1 MAQTEFSALGFFTVA
16 LSPAARRGP
25 RATAGGLF
33 PLPGQR
39 LLCPCSSMLFRIL
52 LLLLL
57 AAPVAPAAA
66 YSVLT
71 HQAIIDTTWDR
82 YLAPQLQHHYPG
94 GTADEMNQ
102 AKSYAYGGAILQ
114 DMGYYPLGST
124 LFTNLTHYVRAGDF
138 VRNLLRQARNRNE
151 YAFALGAL
159 AHYAADNTGHPMGT
173 NRIIP
178 TVYPDLQAKF
188 GPVVTY
194 EQSRV
199 RHTELE
205 FSFDVVQVA
214 AGRYR
219 SQSYHKAIGFR
230 VSKPVLERAFR
241 QTYGLEM
248 KQIFLSVGA
257 SAAMFRFAVNQ
268 LLPAAARAAWHHKHD
283 EIRELSPRARRG
295 DSLYHHNRRQ
305 YRREF
310 GHDYERPGFGARLMA
325 GVLRV
330 LPKIGPL
337 KPYAFTLPDAAG
349 NLQFHRSY
357 QASLTRFCNLVQQQP
372 ADTTRTR
379 PLADTNLDTGEPTH
393 PTAYVLADQTYGA
406 LLRALHRRGFKRLTP
421 ALRAALL
428 DYFANGIPVPTRET
442 DRDNDN
448 AREARQDRRKT
459 EQALV
464 ALRALAG

>member
-1 MAQTEFSALGFFTVA
+1 
-16 LSPAARRGP
+16 
-25 RATAGGLF
+25 
-33 PLPGQR
+33 
-39 LLCPCSSMLFRIL
+39 MLFRIL

-57 AAPVAPAAA
+57 ATPMAPAAA

-82 YLAPQLQHHYPG
+82 CLVPRLQHQYPG
-94 GTADEMNQ
+94 GTPEQLNE

-114 DMGYYPLGST
+114 DMGYYPLGSS

-159 AHYAADNTGHPMGT
+159 AHYAADNTGHPTGT

-199 RHTELE
+199 RHTEVE

-219 SQSYHKAIGFR
+219 SQTYHKAIGFR
-230 VSKPVLERAFR
+230 VSKPVMERAFR

-248 KQIFLSVGA
+248 KQIFLSVDA
-257 SAAMFRFAVNQ
+257 SVAMFRFAVNQ

-283 EIRELSPRARRG
+283 EIKELSPRARRG
-295 DSLYHHNRRQ
+295 DSLYHTNRRQ

-337 KPYAFTLPDAAG
+337 KPYAFTLPDVPGA
-349 NLQFHRSY
+349 LQFHRSY
-357 QASLTRFCNLVQQQP
+357 QASVARFCDLVQQQP
-372 ADTTRTR
+372 ADTTLVL
-379 PLADTNLDTGEPTH
+379 PLADTNLDTGEPSR
-393 PTAYVLADQTYGA
+393 PTAYVLADRTYGE
-406 LLRALHRRGFKRLTP
+406 LLRELHQREFERLTP

-428 DYFANGIPVPTRET
+428 DYFASGIPVPNRET

-448 AREARQDRRKT
+448 AREARKFRRKT

-464 ALRALAG
+464 ALRALPKP

>member
-1 MAQTEFSALGFFTVA
+1 
-16 LSPAARRGP
+16 
-25 RATAGGLF
+25 
-33 PLPGQR
+33 
-39 LLCPCSSMLFRIL
+39 MLFRLL

-57 AAPVAPAAA
+57 AAPAAPAAA

-71 HQAIIDTTWDR
+71 HQAIVDTTWADCM
-82 YLAPQLQHHYPG
+82 APRLQHQYPG
-94 GTADEMNQ
+94 GTPVEMNV

-159 AHYAADNTGHPMGT
+159 AHYAADNTGHPEGT
-173 NRIIP
+173 NVIIP
-178 TVYPDLQAKF
+178 TVYPDLKAKF

-199 RHTELE
+199 RHTEME

-219 SQSYHKAIGFR
+219 SQEYHKSIGFR
-230 VSKPVLERAFR
+230 VSKPVMERAFR
-241 QTYGLEM
+241 QTYGIEM
-248 KQIFLSVGA
+248 KQIFLSVDA
-257 SAAMFRFAVNQ
+257 SVAMFRFAVNQ

-283 EIRELSPRARRG
+283 EIRALSPRARHG
-295 DSLYHHNRRQ
+295 DSLYHTNRRQ

-325 GVLRV
+325 GVLKV

-337 KPYAFTLPDAAG
+337 KPYAFTLPDVPGA
-349 NLQFHRSY
+349 LQFHRSY
-357 QASLTRFCNLVQQQP
+357 QASVAQFRTLVQDQP
-372 ADTTRTR
+372 ADTTQTLA
-379 PLADTNLDTGEPTH
+379 LADTNLDTGAPTQ
-393 PTAYVLADQTYGA
+393 PTTYVLADRTYGE
-406 LLRALHRRGFKRLTP
+406 LLRQLHRRDFKNLTP
-421 ALRAALL
+421 ALRKALL
-428 DYFANGIPVPTRET
+428 SYFANGVPVPNRET

-448 AREARQDRRKT
+448 AREARKFRQKSQ
-459 EQALV
+459 EALA
-464 ALRALAG
+464 ALRALPPPTN

>member
-1 MAQTEFSALGFFTVA
+1 ML
-16 LSPAARRGP
+16 L
-25 RATAGGLF
+25 
-33 PLPGQR
+33 R
-39 LLCPCSSMLFRIL
+39 LLFF
-52 LLLLL
+52 LLL

-71 HQAIIDTTWDR
+71 HQAIIDTTWDGC
-82 YLAPQLQHHYPG
+82 LAPLLQRQYPG
-94 GTADEMNQ
+94 GSTAAMNE

-138 VRNLLRQARNRNE
+138 VRNLLRQAHSRNE

-159 AHYAADNTGHPMGT
+159 AHYAADNTGHPEGT
-173 NRIIP
+173 NLIIA
-178 TVYPDLQAKF
+178 TIYPDLKAKF

-214 AGRYR
+214 AGLYR
-219 SQSYHKAIGFR
+219 TQEYHKAIGFR
-230 VSKPVLERAFR
+230 VSKPVMERAFR

-248 KQIFLSVGA
+248 KHVFLNVNASV
-257 SAAMFRFAVNQ
+257 AMFRFAVNQ
-268 LLPAAARAAWHHKHD
+268 LLPAAARAAWYHKHD
-283 EIRELSPRARRG
+283 EIRELSPRARRS
-295 DSLYHHNRRQ
+295 DSLYHYNRHQ
-305 YRREF
+305 FRREF

-349 NLQFHRSY
+349 AAQFRYSY
-357 QASLTRFCNLVQQQP
+357 RASMARFCTLVHEQP
-372 ADTTRTR
+372 TDTTKTLA
-379 PLADTNLDTGEPTH
+379 LADTNLDTGEPTH

-406 LLRALHRRGFKRLTP
+406 LLRQLHRRDFEHLTP

-428 DYFANGIPVPTRET
+428 SYFVSGIPVPTRET
-442 DRDNDN
+442 DRNNDN
-448 AREARQDRRKT
+448 TRQAKKDRSKT
-459 EQALV
+459 EEALA
-464 ALRALAG
+464 ALRALPR

>member
-1 MAQTEFSALGFFTVA
+1 
-16 LSPAARRGP
+16 
-25 RATAGGLF
+25 
-33 PLPGQR
+33 
-39 LLCPCSSMLFRIL
+39 MLFRL
-52 LLLLL
+52 LLFFLL

-71 HQAIIDTTWDR
+71 HQAIVDTTWADCI
-82 YLAPQLQHHYPG
+82 APLLESHYPG
-94 GTADEMNQ
+94 GTLKEMNR

-124 LFTNLTHYVRAGDF
+124 LFTNLTHYVRSGDF

-159 AHYAADNTGHPMGT
+159 AHYAADNTGHPEGT
-173 NRIIP
+173 NVIIP
-178 TVYPDLQAKF
+178 MVYPDLKAKF

-199 RHTELE
+199 RHTEME

-219 SQSYHKAIGFR
+219 SQEYHKSIGFR
-230 VSKPVLERAFR
+230 VSKPVMERAFR
-241 QTYGLEM
+241 QTYGIEM
-248 KQIFLSVGA
+248 KQIFLSVDA
-257 SAAMFRFAVNQ
+257 SVAMFRFAVNQ

-295 DSLYHHNRRQ
+295 DSLYHFNRRL

-325 GVLRV
+325 GVLSV

-337 KPYAFTLPDAAG
+337 KPYAFTLPDVPGA
-349 NLQFHRSY
+349 LQFHRSY
-357 QASLTRFCNLVQQQP
+357 QASVAQFCTLTHGQP
-372 ADTTRTR
+372 ADTTRTLK
-379 PLADTNLDTGEPTH
+379 LADTNLDTGQPTH
-393 PTAYVLADQTYGA
+393 PTDYVLADRTYDEL
-406 LLRALHRRGFKRLTP
+406 LLRLHKHKFKHLTP
-421 ALRAALL
+421 ALRNSLL
-428 DYFANGIPVPTRET
+428 DYFANGVPVPDRET
-442 DRDNDN
+442 DRDDDN
-448 AREARQDRRKT
+448 AREARKSRRKT
-459 EQALV
+459 EEALT
-464 ALRALAG
+464 ALRTMPKPPKPPKQY

>member
-1 MAQTEFSALGFFTVA
+1 
-16 LSPAARRGP
+16 
-25 RATAGGLF
+25 
-33 PLPGQR
+33 
-39 LLCPCSSMLFRIL
+39 MLFRLL

-57 AAPVAPAAA
+57 AVPVVPAAA

-71 HQAIIDTTWDR
+71 HQAIVDSTWNPCI
-82 YLAPQLQHHYPG
+82 APLLQHHYPG
-94 GTADEMNQ
+94 GTPAEMNE
-102 AKSYAYGGAILQ
+102 ARSYAYGGAILQ

-159 AHYAADNTGHPMGT
+159 AQYAADNTGHPEGT

-178 TVYPDLQAKF
+178 LVYPDLKAQF

-219 SQSYHKAIGFR
+219 TQDYHKAIGFR
-230 VSKPVLERAFR
+230 VSKPVMERAFR
-241 QTYGLEM
+241 QTYGIEM
-248 KQIFLSVGA
+248 KQIFLSVDA
-257 SAAMFRFAVNQ
+257 SVAMFRFAVNQ
-268 LLPAAARAAWHHKHD
+268 LLPAAARAAWYHKHD
-283 EIRELSPRARRG
+283 EIKELSPRARRG

-337 KPYAFTLPDAAG
+337 KPYAFTLPDVAG
-349 NLQFHRSY
+349 TIQFHRSY
-357 QASLTRFCNLVQQQP
+357 QASLARFCQLVKEQP
-372 ADTTRTR
+372 TDTTKTL

-393 PTAYVLADQTYGA
+393 PATYVLADQTYGE
-406 LLRALHRRGFKRLTP
+406 LLRQLHKHKFRHLTP

-428 DYFANGIPVPTRET
+428 GYFANGIPVPTRET
-442 DRDNDN
+442 DRDDDN
-448 AREARQDRRKT
+448 AREAKKDRRKT
-459 EQALV
+459 EEALA
-464 ALRALAG
+464 ALRVLPG

>member
-1 MAQTEFSALGFFTVA
+1 
-16 LSPAARRGP
+16 
-25 RATAGGLF
+25 
-33 PLPGQR
+33 
-39 LLCPCSSMLFRIL
+39 MLFRIL
-52 LLLLL
+52 FFLLLL
-57 AAPVAPAAA
+57 APAAPAAA

-71 HQAIIDTTWDR
+71 HQAIIDSTWDGC
-82 YLAPQLQHHYPG
+82 LAPLLQHHYPG
-94 GTADEMNQ
+94 GSTAAMNE

-138 VRNLLRQARNRNE
+138 VQNLLRQAANRNE

-159 AHYAADNTGHPMGT
+159 AHYAADNTGHPEGT
-173 NRIIP
+173 NLIMATI
-178 TVYPDLQAKF
+178 YPDLKAKF

-214 AGRYR
+214 AGLYR
-219 SQSYHKAIGFR
+219 TQEYHKAIGFR
-230 VSKPVLERAFR
+230 VSKPVMARAFR

-248 KQIFLSVGA
+248 KRVFLNVDASV
-257 SAAMFRFAVNQ
+257 AMFRFAVNQ
-268 LLPAAARAAWHHKHD
+268 LLPAAARAAWYNKHD

-295 DSLYHHNRRQ
+295 DSLYHANRRQ

-349 NLQFHRSY
+349 NAQFHRSY
-357 QASLTRFCNLVQQQP
+357 RASLARFCALVREQP
-372 ADTTRTR
+372 SATTRPL

-393 PTAYVLADQTYGA
+393 PTTYVLADQTYSA
-406 LLRALHRRGFKRLTP
+406 LLRQLHRRDFEHLTP
-421 ALRAALL
+421 TLRAALL
-428 DYFANGIPVPTRET
+428 SYFASGIPVPTRET

-448 AREARQDRRKT
+448 AREAKKNRRNT
-459 EQALV
+459 EKALV
-464 ALRALAG
+464 ALRALPQ

>member
-1 MAQTEFSALGFFTVA
+1 MLLRFLFF
-16 LSPAARRGP
+16 
-25 RATAGGLF
+25 
-33 PLPGQR
+33 
-39 LLCPCSSMLFRIL
+39 L
-52 LLLLL
+52 LLV
-57 AAPVAPAAA
+57 APIAPAAA

-71 HQAIIDTTWDR
+71 HQAIVDTTWDATI
-82 YLAPQLQHHYPG
+82 APLLQHHYPG
-94 GTADEMNQ
+94 GTTEEMNE

-138 VRNLLRQARNRNE
+138 VRNLLIQARNRNE

-159 AHYAADNTGHPMGT
+159 AHYAADNEGHPKGT
-173 NRIIP
+173 NIIIP
-178 TVYPDLQAKF
+178 TVYPDLKAKF

-219 SQSYHKAIGFR
+219 TQAYHKAIGFR
-230 VSKPVLERAFR
+230 VSKPVMERAFQ

-248 KQIFLSVGA
+248 KQIFFSVDA
-257 SAAMFRFAVNQ
+257 SVAMFRFAVNQ
-268 LLPAAARAAWHHKHD
+268 LLPAVARAAWHHKHD
-283 EIRELSPRARRG
+283 EIKELSPRARRG
-295 DSLYHHNRRQ
+295 DSLYHNNRRQ

-337 KPYAFTLPDAAG
+337 KPYAFTLPDVPGA
-349 NLQFHRSY
+349 LQFHRSY
-357 QASLTRFCNLVQQQP
+357 QASVARFCALVREQP
-372 ADTTRTR
+372 ADTTRTL

-393 PTAYVLADQTYGA
+393 PTAYVLAARTYGE
-406 LLRALHRRGFKRLTP
+406 LLRELHPHKFENLTP
-421 ALRAALL
+421 ALREALL
-428 DYFANGIPVPTRET
+428 SYFASGIPVPNRET
-442 DRDNDN
+442 DRDDDN
-448 AREARQDRRKT
+448 AREARKYRRKT

-464 ALRALAG
+464 ALRALPKP

>member
-1 MAQTEFSALGFFTVA
+1 MLLRVLFF
-16 LSPAARRGP
+16 
-25 RATAGGLF
+25 
-33 PLPGQR
+33 
-39 LLCPCSSMLFRIL
+39 
-52 LLLLL
+52 LLLL
-57 AAPVAPAAA
+57 AAPAAPAAA

-71 HQAIIDTTWDR
+71 HQALIDTTWNDC
-82 YLAPQLQHHYPG
+82 LVPQLQHHYPG
-94 GTADEMNQ
+94 GTPEQLNE

-159 AHYAADNTGHPMGT
+159 AHYAADNTGHPVGT
-173 NRIIP
+173 NQIIP
-178 TVYPDLQAKF
+178 MVYPDLKAKF

-199 RHTELE
+199 RHTEME

-219 SQSYHKAIGFR
+219 SQTYHKAIGFR
-230 VSKPVLERAFR
+230 VSKPVMERAFR
-241 QTYGLEM
+241 QTYGIEM
-248 KQIFLSVGA
+248 KQIFMSVDA
-257 SAAMFRFAVNQ
+257 SVAMFRFAVNQ

-283 EIRELSPRARRG
+283 EIKELSPRARRG
-295 DSLYHHNRRQ
+295 DSLYHNNRRQ

-337 KPYAFTLPDAAG
+337 KPYAFTLPDVPGA
-349 NLQFHRSY
+349 LQFHRSY
-357 QASLTRFCNLVQQQP
+357 QASVARFCALVREQP
-372 ADTTRTR
+372 ADTTRTL
-379 PLADTNLDTGEPTH
+379 PLSDTNLDTGEPTH
-393 PTAYVLADQTYGA
+393 PTAYVLADRTYGE
-406 LLRALHRRGFKRLTP
+406 LLRELHQHKFENLTP
-421 ALRAALL
+421 ALREALL
-428 DYFANGIPVPTRET
+428 SYFASGIPVPNRET
-442 DRDNDN
+442 DRDDDN
-448 AREARQDRRKT
+448 AREARKYRRKT

-464 ALRALAG
+464 ALRALPKP